1 PGNQPLVPSY
11 RKYIVGGRQSCTGNR
26 KVHTLTC
33 LSFHSHRLIDQQALQ
48 LRKPAPR
55 VELPYSDNTQCV
67 SKPVYRTRELLPA
80 LLADSH
86 VVVAPGIQV
95 HAATARYERMVQ
107 RERRN
112 HPGERGWRM
121 FLLQQ
126 LNPPLY
132 LARQLAE
139 SQSLPEFGQ
148 RCSTR
153 PASRLSQPPKHEL
166 ASEPV
171 VVLQRQPD
179 TRSNQQREAVLRRV
193 LLFVRKQAEGLQQRA
208 HEWHVRGAHGARAG
222 HRKTNRRARLVQRIQ
237 VGAIGSDAEYA

>member
-1 PGNQPLVPSY
+1 M
-11 RKYIVGGRQSCTGNR
+11 VGGRQACTGNR
-26 KVHTLTC
+26 QVHTLPC
-33 LSFHSHRLIDQQALQ
+33 LCLHSHRFIGQQALE
-48 LRKPAPR
+48 LGEPAPGA
-55 VELPYSDNTQCV
+55 ELPDAESAECV

-86 VVVAPGIQV
+86 VVVAAGIQV

-139 SQSLPEFGQ
+139 SQSLPELGQ
-148 RCSTR
+148 LCSNR
-153 PASRLSQPPKHEL
+153 PASQRSQSPNHEL

-171 VVLQRQPD
+171 MVLQRQPD

-208 HEWHVRGAHGARAG
+208 HEWH
-222 HRKTNRRARLVQRIQ
+222 
-237 VGAIGSDAEYA
+237 